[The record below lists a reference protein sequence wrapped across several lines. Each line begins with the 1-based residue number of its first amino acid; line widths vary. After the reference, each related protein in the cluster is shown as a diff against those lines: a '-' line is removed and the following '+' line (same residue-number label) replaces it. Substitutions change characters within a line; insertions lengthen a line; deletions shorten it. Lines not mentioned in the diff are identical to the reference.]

1 MIIHQKSSQKGEVG
15 WGVIGIYRDDSQ
27 IWGIRRRRN
36 RCKTTLQL
44 IFENI
49 SGKIGFDPLGYF
61 WGDAGDGNQL
71 LERGFLD
78 IFD

>member
-1 MIIHQKSSQKGEVG
+1 MIIHQKPSQKGEVG
-15 WGVIGIYRDDSQ
+15 WGSLGFTVMIPRFG
-27 IWGIRRRRN
+27 GFVGGATVA
-36 RCKTTLQL
+36 KPPHL

-49 SGKIGFDPLGYF
+49 SGKIGFDPFGYF

-71 LERGFLD
+71 LKRGFLD